1 MITKIINMP
10 FYSDHRVKLLLNYF
24 FIGGGI
30 LTVLTLLLTKNPTMS
45 DFLKYGFLN
54 GFAFAVLGFGNSLL
68 TDSID
73 TFLPWTKNIP
83 LRLVVSIVSTIVY
96 TALAW
101 VFIIWIWVIV
111 TEGKILGVFELIKI
125 IPKNLNS
132 LIISLSITFFVSAL
146 MHGRSFLINWRGTLV
161 EAERLKKERV
171 EAQYET
177 LKNQVNPHFLFNSL
191 NVLTTLVHKDADLA
205 EQFIKQLAH
214 NYRYILDTRER
225 EVVSIEEEINN
236 LEAYIFLMKIR
247 FGESL
252 KCQIAVDFNGQI
264 APLTLQMLVENALKH
279 NEISKAHPLSIDV
292 FLAENKEYIV
302 VKNNLQKKNNVADST
317 GVGLENIKSRYKFL
331 SDKTMIITQDND
343 YFIVKIPVII

>member
-1 MITKIINMP
+1 MITKIISMP

-30 LTVLTLLLTKNPTMS
+30 LTILTMLLTKNPTIT

-54 GFAFAVLGFGNSLL
+54 GFAFSVLGFGNSFL

-73 TFLPWTKNIP
+73 DFLPWTKNIP
-83 LRLVVSIVSTIVY
+83 LRLVVSIMSTIVY
-96 TALAW
+96 TTLAW
-101 VFIIWIWVIV
+101 VFIIWVWVIV
-111 TEGKILGVFELIKI
+111 TEGKILSIFELIKI

-132 LIISLSITFFVSAL
+132 LIISLSITFFVSTL

-205 EQFIKQLAH
+205 EQFIKQLSH

-225 EVVSIEEEINN
+225 EVVSLDEEIKN

-252 KCQIAVDFNGQI
+252 KCTIESNIAGHI

-279 NEISKAHPLSIDV
+279 NEVSKAYPLSIDV
-292 FLAENKEYIV
+292 FLEQDFIV
-302 VKNNLQKKNNVADST
+302 VKNNLRQKNNVADST
-317 GVGLENIKSRYKFL
+317 GVGLGNITSRYKFL
-331 SDKTMIITQDND
+331 SDKEVIITQDND
-343 YFIVKIPVII
+343 FFIVKIPIIV

>member
-1 MITKIINMP
+1 MITKISGMP
-10 FYSDHRVKLLLNYF
+10 FYFDYRVKLLLKFF

-30 LTVLTLLLTKNPTMS
+30 MTLVTLLMMKNPTIN
-45 DFLKYGFLN
+45 DALKYGFLN
-54 GFAFAVLGFGNSLL
+54 GFAFSVLGFGNSFL

-73 TFLPWTKNIP
+73 KFLPWTKNIP
-83 LRLVVSIVSTIVY
+83 LRLVVSILSTIIY
-96 TALAW
+96 TAIAW
-101 VFIIWIWVIV
+101 VLIVWVWVIV
-111 TEGKILGVFELIKI
+111 TEGTILGLSELIKI
-125 IPKNLNS
+125 IPKNFNS
-132 LIISLSITFFVSAL
+132 LIMSLSITFFVSTL
-146 MHGRSFLINWRGTLV
+146 MHGRSFLINWRETLFV
-161 EAERLKKERV
+161 AERLKKERV

-205 EQFIKQLAH
+205 EQFIKQLSN

-225 EVVSIEEEINN
+225 EVVSLDEEIKN

-252 KCQIAVDFNGQI
+252 NCQITVDSNGQI

-279 NEISKAHPLSIDV
+279 NEVSRAHPLSIEV

-302 VKNNLQKKNNVADST
+302 VKNNVQKKNNVADST

-331 SDKTMIITQDND
+331 SDKEVVIHQDKDFFIAQIPIIS
-343 YFIVKIPVII
+343 

>member
-1 MITKIINMP
+1 MIIKISVMP
-10 FYSDHRVKLLLNYF
+10 LYSNYMVKLLLKFF

-30 LTVLTLLLTKNPTMS
+30 MTLITLLVMKNPTIN
-45 DFLKYGFLN
+45 DVFKYGFLN

-68 TDSID
+68 TDLID
-73 TFLPWTKNIP
+73 KFLPWTKNIP
-83 LRLVVSIVSTIVY
+83 LRMVVSIMSTIAY
-96 TALAW
+96 TAIAW
-101 VFIIWIWVIV
+101 ILIIWVWVIV
-111 TEGKILGVFELIKI
+111 TEGTVLGIFDLIKI

-132 LIISLSITFFVSAL
+132 LIMSLSITFFVSTL

-161 EAERLKKERV
+161 ETERLKKERV

-191 NVLTTLVHKDADLA
+191 NVLTTLVHKDAYLA
-205 EQFIKQLAH
+205 ERFIKQLSN

-225 EVVSIEEEINN
+225 EVVSLDEEIKN
-236 LEAYIFLMKIR
+236 LEAFVFLMKIR

-252 KCQIAVDFNGQI
+252 KCTIESDIEGQI

-279 NEISKAHPLSIDV
+279 NEVSKAYPLSIDV
-292 FLAENKEYIV
+292 FLEQNYIV
-302 VKNNLQKKNNVADST
+302 VKNNLRKKNNVADST

-331 SDKTMIITQDND
+331 SDKGVVIMQEND
-343 YFIVKIPVII
+343 FFIVKIPIII

>member
-1 MITKIINMP
+1 MIIKSISMP
-10 FYSDHRVKLLLNYF
+10 FYSDHRVKLLLKFF

-30 LTVLTLLLTKNPTMS
+30 LTLLTLLSMQNPTMT
-45 DFLKYGFLN
+45 DVLKYGFLN
-54 GFAFAVLGFGNSLL
+54 GFAFSILGFGNSLL

-73 TFLPWTKNIP
+73 KFLPWTKNIP
-83 LRLVVSIVSTIVY
+83 LRLVVSITSTIVY
-96 TALAW
+96 SAIAW
-101 VFIIWIWVIV
+101 VLIIWVWVIV
-111 TEGKILGVFELIKI
+111 TEGTVLSFSALIKI

-132 LIISLSITFFVSAL
+132 LIMSLCITFFVSTL
-146 MHGRSFLINWRGTLV
+146 MHGRSFLINWRSTLV

-252 KCQIAVDFNGQI
+252 KCHIDVNFNGQI

-317 GVGLENIKSRYKFL
+317 GVGLENIKSGYKFL
-331 SDKTMIITQDND
+331 SDKEVIINQDND
-343 YFIVKIPVII
+343 FFIVNIPIIA